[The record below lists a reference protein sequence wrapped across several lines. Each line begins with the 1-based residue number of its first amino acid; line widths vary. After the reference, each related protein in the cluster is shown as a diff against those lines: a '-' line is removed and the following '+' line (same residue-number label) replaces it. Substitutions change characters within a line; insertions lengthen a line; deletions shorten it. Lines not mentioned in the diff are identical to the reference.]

1 MPTALVTGCAGFI
14 GSHLVERLL
23 ESNNRVVGIDC
34 FTDYYSPALKRANIA
49 RAAAQREFT
58 LIEKDIVDMR
68 SFPAVDYVFH
78 MAAQPGVRASWG
90 TNFEVYLRN
99 NVKATQNLLEF
110 YKSQQI
116 KKFIY
121 SSSSS
126 VYGDAPLPMR
136 EDSLAK
142 PVSPYGVTK
151 LAAEHLCY
159 LYWKN
164 FNVPTI
170 SLRYFTVYGPR
181 QRPDMAIHKFV
192 KAVLTNEVIS
202 IYGDGTQTRDF
213 TFISDVIDALAL
225 AAKTELC
232 GEVFNVGGGSQ
243 ISVNELV
250 EEIERITEKS
260 AEIDRTIAQK
270 GDVKDTQADISKARN
285 QLGWRPRLHISEGLK
300 EYVKWYSELHD
311 SH

>member
-1 MPTALVTGCAGFI
+1 MPTTLVTGCAGFI

-23 ESNNRVVGIDC
+23 ESGNRVIGIDS
-34 FTDYYSPALKRANIA
+34 FTDYYSPALKRANVA
-49 RAAAQREFT
+49 RAAAQHEFT

-78 MAAQPGVRASWG
+78 MAAQPGVRGSWG

-99 NVKATQNLLEF
+99 NVRATQNLLEF

-116 KKFIY
+116 KKFIN

-126 VYGDAPLPMR
+126 VYGDAQLPMR

-170 SLRYFTVYGPR
+170 SLRYFSVYGPR

-192 KAVLTNEVIS
+192 KAILNEEMMVV
-202 IYGDGTQTRDF
+202 YGDGTQTRDF
-213 TFISDVIDALAL
+213 TFISDVVDALVL
-225 AAKTELC
+225 AAGTELY
-232 GEVFNVGGGSQ
+232 GEAINIGGGTQ
-243 ISVNELV
+243 ISVNELLGKV
-250 EEIERITEKS
+250 ERIVGKE
-260 AEIDRTIAQK
+260 AQVDRVRQQE
-270 GDVKDTQADISKARN
+270 GDVKDTRADIHKAWKT
-285 QLGWRPRLHISEGLK
+285 LDWRPHWHIEQGL
-300 EYVKWYSELHD
+300 EESVRWCRERH
-311 SH
+311 HTR